1 MPVKKSELY
10 STLWKSCD
18 ELRGGMDASQYKD
31 YVLVMLFVKYV
42 SDRYAGD
49 PYATIVVPEGGSF
62 ADFVALK
69 GSKDIGEGMNEA
81 VLALAEENDLINV
94 ITVADFNS
102 EEKLGKG
109 KDRIDRLTNLVA
121 LFENPALDFSKNGA
135 DGDDLLGDAYEY
147 LMRNFATQS
156 GKSKGQFY
164 TPAEVSRVIAK
175 LVGASRA
182 TQSDQMVY
190 DPTCGSGSL
199 LIRAA
204 DEAPIA
210 LTLYGQEMDNA
221 TRGLAK
227 MNAILHG
234 HPTAV
239 IELGNTL
246 AEPEFA
252 DREAGKLKRFD
263 FAVANPPFS
272 AKAWM
277 NGVNVEADPFD
288 RFAGFGVPP
297 AKNGD
302 YAFLLHL
309 LASLKD
315 TGRGAIV
322 LPHGVLFRGNAEAE
336 IRRKLVEA
344 GLIQAIVGLPPNLF
358 YGTGIPAC
366 ILVLD
371 KAGAADR
378 DGIFIIDASRGFI
391 KDGNK
396 NRLRERDIHKI
407 IDVFDRCLDFPKF
420 SRFVP
425 LSEIAANE
433 FNLNIPRY
441 IDGQEPEDIQDLR
454 AHLFGGLPERDI
466 EALGDY
472 WAVLP
477 SLKAVLFAPGDR
489 AGYYELRVAT
499 EVLKRTIFEHSE
511 FVAFADRFNA
521 TLSGWCD
528 RHRGRLAAIDAEVV
542 PNDLAVLL
550 SEDLLAVFEVVPLV
564 DGYAVFQ
571 QFMEYWLEV
580 MRDDVYLIKL
590 SGWVAEL
597 SPVLGKKGKTI
608 GYVCELIPADLIE
621 ARFFAAER
629 SRITE
634 LEAEVE
640 AAGRELEELAE
651 EHGGDEGL
659 LSDVVSDSGKLTKG
673 LVSARLKV
681 LQKLGGVFADE
692 EERLEWSL
700 VERAAELLAIE
711 ARLKKAVK
719 VEVEGLEGLVLRKYG
734 VLSIE
739 EVRSLVIEDKWFTA
753 IVGRVRSELDRVSL
767 GLMERVRVL
776 SERYG
781 VTLRELEDEVEQL
794 AGRVAKHLKSIIS
807 TQSYCHDSKR

>member
-1 MPVKKSELY
+1 
-10 STLWKSCD
+10 
-18 ELRGGMDASQYKD
+18 MDASQYKD

-49 PYATIVVPEGGSF
+49 PDATIVVPEGGSF

-69 GSKDIGEGMNEA
+69 GKEGKNKDEVGIGEGMNKA
-81 VLALAEENDLINV
+81 VMALAEENELVGV
-94 ITVADFNS
+94 ITVADFNND
-102 EEKLGKG
+102 EKLGKG
-109 KDRIDRLTNLVA
+109 KAKVERLTNLVA

-182 TQSDQMVY
+182 TQSDQTVY

-204 DEAPIA
+204 DEAGIE

-234 HPTAV
+234 HPTAE

-252 DREAGKLKRFD
+252 DREAGRLKRFD

-277 NGVNVEADPFD
+277 NGVDVEADPFD
-288 RFAGFGVPP
+288 RFSGFGVPP

-322 LPHGVLFRGNAEAE
+322 LPHGVLFRGNAEAD

-344 GLIQAIVGLPPNLF
+344 GLIEAIVGLPPNLF

-366 ILVLD
+366 IVVID

-378 DGIFIIDASRGFI
+378 EGIFVIDASRGFI

-407 IDVFDRCLDFPKF
+407 VDVFDRRLEVSKF

-425 LSEIAANE
+425 LSEIAGNE

-454 AHLFGGLPERDI
+454 AHLYGGLPERDI
-466 EALGDY
+466 EALSEFWD
-472 WAVLP
+472 VLP
-477 SLKAVLFAPGDR
+477 SLKSVLFAPSDR

-499 EVLKRTIFEHSE
+499 ADLKRTIFEHSE

-521 TLSGWCD
+521 TLAGWRD
-528 RHRGRLAAIDAEVV
+528 RYRSKLAEIDRGVAPNALAME
-542 PNDLAVLL
+542 LA
-550 SEDLLAVFEVVPLV
+550 EDLLERFEALPLV

-571 QFMEYWLEV
+571 HFMDYWLEV
-580 MRDDVYLIKL
+580 MRDDVYLI
-590 SGWVAEL
+590 SQGGWVAEL
-597 SPVLGKKGKTI
+597 SPVLGSSGKKKGKTI
-608 GYVCELIPADLIE
+608 GYVCELIPAELIE
-621 ARFFAAER
+621 ARYFAAER
-629 SRITE
+629 GAIGS

-640 AAGRELEELAE
+640 GLGRELEELAE

-673 LVSARLKV
+673 AVSKRLKV
-681 LQKLGGVFADE
+681 LKKLGGMLTDE
-692 EERLEWSL
+692 EEVEERSL
-700 VERAAELLAIE
+700 LERAADVLERE
-711 ARLKKAVK
+711 VVLKKELKGAVAA
-719 VEVEGLEGLVLRKYG
+719 LEGAVLAKYG
-734 VLSIE
+734 ELSAD
-739 EVRSLVIEDKWFTA
+739 EVRSLAIEDKWF
-753 IVGRVRSELDRVSL
+753 VEVDRRVRSELDRVSQFL
-767 GLMERVRVL
+767 AGRVLLL

-781 VTLRELEDEVEQL
+781 VTLGELEDEVERL
-794 AGRVAKHLKSIIS
+794 MKKVDAHLHSVLG
-807 TQSYCHDSKR
+807 D

>member
-42 SDRYAGD
+42 SDRYAGSED
-49 PYATIVVPEGGSF
+49 APIYVPEGGGF
-62 ADFVALK
+62 ADLVKLK

-81 VLALAEENDLINV
+81 IAALAEENDLDGV
-94 ITVADFNS
+94 ITVADFNND
-102 EEKLGKG
+102 EKLGKG
-109 KDRIDRLTNLVA
+109 KAKVDRLTNLIA
-121 LFENPALDFSKNGA
+121 LFENPALDFSQNRA

-147 LMRNFATQS
+147 LMRNFATES

-182 TQSDQMVY
+182 TSQEQTVY

-204 DEAPIA
+204 DEAG
-210 LTLYGQEMDNA
+210 LELSLYGQEMDNA

-234 HPTAV
+234 HPTAE

-246 AEPEFA
+246 AEPEFT
-252 DREAGKLKRFD
+252 DSETGKLKRFD

-272 AKAWM
+272 SKAWM
-277 NGVNVEADPFD
+277 NGVDIENDPYD
-288 RFAGFGVPP
+288 RFSGFGIPP

-309 LASLKD
+309 VASLKS

-322 LPHGVLFRGNAEAE
+322 LPHGVLFRGNAEAD
-336 IRRKLVEA
+336 IRRKLVES
-344 GLIQAIVGLPPNLF
+344 GLIEAIVGLPPNLF

-366 ILVLD
+366 IVVID

-378 DGIFIIDASRGFI
+378 AGIFIIDASRGFI

-407 IDVFDRCLDFPKF
+407 VDVFDRRLEVSKF
-420 SRFVP
+420 SRFVL
-425 LSEIAANE
+425 LSEIAGNE

-454 AHLFGGLPERDI
+454 AHLYGGLPGRDI
-466 EALGDY
+466 EALSEF

-477 SLKAVLFAPGDR
+477 SLKSVLFAPSDR

-499 EVLKRTIFEHSE
+499 ADLKRTIFEHSE
-511 FVAFADRFNA
+511 FVAFADRFKA
-521 TLSGWCD
+521 TLAGWRD
-528 RHRGRLAAIDAEVV
+528 RYRSKLAEIERGVMPGVLAME
-542 PNDLAVLL
+542 LAD
-550 SEDLLAVFEVVPLV
+550 DLLERFEALPLV

-571 QFMEYWLEV
+571 HFMDYWLEV
-580 MRDDVYLIKL
+580 MRDDVYLI
-590 SGWVAEL
+590 SQGGWVAEL
-597 SPVLGKKGKTI
+597 SPVLGTGKKVSQTI
-608 GYVCELIPADLIE
+608 GYRCELIPVGLME

-629 SRITE
+629 AAIGS

-640 AAGRELEELAE
+640 GLGRELEELAE

-659 LSDVVSDSGKLTKG
+659 LSEVVSDSGKLTKG
-673 LVSARLKV
+673 AVTARLKV
-681 LQKLGGVFADE
+681 LKKMGAVRLDE
-692 EERLEWSL
+692 EDLAERSLLERVEDVLGREGSL
-700 VERAAELLAIE
+700 KQ
-711 ARLKKAVK
+711 RLKL
-719 VEVEGLEGLVLRKYG
+719 EVAALEGAVLAKYG
-734 VLSIE
+734 VLSGDV
-739 EVRSLVIEDKWFTA
+739 VRSLVIEDKWF
-753 IVGRVRSELDRVSL
+753 VEVDRRVRSELDRVSQFL
-767 GLMERVRVL
+767 AGRVLVL

-781 VTLRELEDEVEQL
+781 VTLGELED
-794 AGRVAKHLKSIIS
+794 
-807 TQSYCHDSKR
+807 